1 MLCGKRLLGCLGL
14 VFLAL
19 LPGGCSLP
27 GDNPQDDERDPAYV
41 RGKSL
46 VSAMDF
52 TGAAGAFQ
60 DALETSPR
68 SAAAHY
74 QLAWLYE
81 SKLADPAAAI
91 YHYQEYLRLDPKA
104 GNPDVIRQHI
114 YACKQQLAKDIMELP
129 STPAA
134 QQQLEKLADQ
144 NRRMQDEL
152 DKWHA
157 YYAAENAAR
166 SAPGISPAPAPL
178 PVVPPLTTFSPSNPP
193 PALTHTYPA
202 ATAVLRTVPPPPIQM
217 QTHVVAKGETLAAIA
232 RNAKISLSALQAA
245 NPGVNPKHLR
255 TGQTVNLPPP

>member
-19 LPGGCSLP
+19 LPGAARCP
-27 GDNPQDDERDPAYV
+27 VTIR
-41 RGKSL
+41 RMT
-46 VSAMDF
+46 SAIRPMCAAKAWSVPWIF

-81 SKLADPAAAI
+81 NKLADPAAAI

-129 STPAA
+129 APRRPAA
-134 QQQLEKLADQ
+134 A
-144 NRRMQDEL
+144 
-152 DKWHA
+152 
-157 YYAAENAAR
+157 
-166 SAPGISPAPAPL
+166 
-178 PVVPPLTTFSPSNPP
+178 
-193 PALTHTYPA
+193 
-202 ATAVLRTVPPPPIQM
+202 
-217 QTHVVAKGETLAAIA
+217 
-232 RNAKISLSALQAA
+232 
-245 NPGVNPKHLR
+245 
-255 TGQTVNLPPP
+255 